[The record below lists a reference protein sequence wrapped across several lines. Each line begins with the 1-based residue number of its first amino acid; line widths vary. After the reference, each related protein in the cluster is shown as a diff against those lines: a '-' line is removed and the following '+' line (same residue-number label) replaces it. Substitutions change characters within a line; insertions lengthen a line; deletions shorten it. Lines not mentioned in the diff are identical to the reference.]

1 MQMASS
7 ISSPPLNG
15 LSETEVVERRQRGQ
29 GNNVSFQSSRTYV
42 DIIRANVFTFINLVL
57 FGIGGVLVLL
67 GLYSDAF
74 ASVGIAFWNTV
85 IGIAQ
90 ELRAKRA
97 LDKIAL
103 LTRPK
108 ATVMREGKSITL
120 DPSQIVVGD
129 ILLLNAGDQIVVDGQ
144 IVSDGRMDADESL
157 LTGESDLIAK
167 RKGDKVFSGTFCVN
181 GSAYYEAQMVG
192 EHSVASKLTAGA
204 RAYRAQKTPLQVDV
218 EFVVQLLV
226 VLTML
231 IAVLFGLAAL
241 VRSQAITETARMAA
255 VIAGLIP
262 NGLFF
267 MTTIAYGMGAVRM
280 AGQGALIQHANAV
293 ESMSNVNVLCLD
305 KTGTLT
311 ANHINLVETAPYEIS
326 DDEFRRILS
335 IYAASAS
342 TGNRTSEA
350 LHEALQGEKQTTV
363 EEVPFSSDRKWS
375 AIAFE
380 AADLKGVYVLGAPE
394 MLNPYLKEAT
404 DLAQKSKQWEDEG
417 LRVLL
422 FAKHADI
429 SPLYDA
435 DDHPQLPSDLK
446 PLGSIAFSDELRP
459 EADVT
464 LKAFADTGIK
474 LKIISGDN
482 PNTVAALARQAG
494 LPGDIKVI
502 SGLELETMTAAQF
515 AEAAEN
521 ATVFGRIT
529 PQQKERLVGSLRAAG
544 NYVAMIGD
552 GVNDVLSL
560 KRAQIGISMQSGSQA
575 TRGVA
580 DIILMN
586 DSFAA
591 LPSAFSEGQR
601 IVMGMLDIIRL
612 FLARVIYQSLIIL
625 SIAIIGLGFPI
636 TPVHQSLLSIIT
648 VGFPTLALA
657 AWAHHGAPPK
667 RSLRQVMRF
676 VLPAGVSLGFIGTAI
691 YVIYFVAAFTNSA
704 GTNVFNVR
712 SLTHEQ
718 VVTLETMRGKTI
730 TEIID
735 TAQQEAVTMARTIL
749 TSVTTLAGL
758 VLIVFVEPPT
768 QFWTGGDEYSGDW
781 RPTIMAILLALL
793 YVAIMLVPSL
803 RTTFELAEIQ
813 ARDWVIIV
821 AVVTLWAFI
830 QRFLWRQHVF
840 DRLLRLA

>member
-1 MQMASS
+1 MASS
-7 ISSPPLNG
+7 IPSSQING
-15 LSETEVVERRQRGQ
+15 LSETEVVARRERGQ
-29 GNNVSFQSSRTYV
+29 GNNVQFQSSRTYA

-57 FGIGGVLVLL
+57 FGIGAVLVVL

-108 ATVMREGKSITL
+108 ATVMRDGKPLIV
-120 DPSQIVVGD
+120 DPSLIVVGD
-129 ILLLNAGDQIVVDGQ
+129 VLLVKAGDQIVVDGK
-144 IVSDGRMDADESL
+144 IVSDTRVDVDESL

-167 RKGDKVFSGTFCVN
+167 HKGDQVFSGTFCVN

-192 EHSVASKLTAGA
+192 EQSVASKLTAGA
-204 RAYRAQKTPLQVDV
+204 RAYRAEKTPLQVDI
-218 EFVVQLLV
+218 EFIVQLLV
-226 VLTML
+226 MVTLL
-231 IAVLFGLAAL
+231 IGTLFGLAAL
-241 VRSQAITETARMAA
+241 VVSQPLTESARIAA

-311 ANHINLVETAPYEIS
+311 ANRINLVDTVPYSIS
-326 DDEFRRILS
+326 DEEFRRILG

-342 TGNRTSEA
+342 SGNRTSDA
-350 LHEALQGEKQTTV
+350 LHEALKGDKQTTE
-363 EEVPFSSDRKWS
+363 EEVPFSSERKWS
-375 AIAFE
+375 AITFDTAE
-380 AADLKGVYVLGAPE
+380 HKGVYVLGAPE
-394 MLNPYLKEAT
+394 MLRPNLNKGT
-404 DLAQKSKQWEDEG
+404 DVGKKLSEWEDQG
-417 LRVLL
+417 MRVLL
-422 FAKHADI
+422 FTEHKAIVGLHNDKEE
-429 SPLYDA
+429 
-435 DDHPQLPSDLK
+435 PQLPSDLVA
-446 PLGSIAFSDELRP
+446 LGAIAFSDELRP
-459 EADVT
+459 EAEAT
-464 LKAFADTGIK
+464 LKRFADTGIQ

-494 LPGDIKVI
+494 LSSDIQIV
-502 SGLELETMTAAQF
+502 SGLDLEGMTPGEF

-521 ATVFGRIT
+521 NTIFGRIT
-529 PQQKERLVGSLRAAG
+529 PQQKERLVGALRASG
-544 NYVAMIGD
+544 HYVAMIGD

-560 KRAQIGISMQSGSQA
+560 KRAQIGVAMQSGSQA

-580 DIILMN
+580 DIILLN

-591 LPSAFSEGQR
+591 LPSAFNEGQR

-612 FLARVIYQSLIIL
+612 FLARVVYQTIIIVA
-625 SIAIIGLGFPI
+625 IAIIGLGFPI
-636 TPVHQSLLSIIT
+636 TPVHQSLLSLIT
-648 VGFPTLALA
+648 VGLPTLGLA
-657 AWAHHGAPPK
+657 AWSHAGKPP
-667 RSLRQVMRF
+667 RGSLRTVLRF
-676 VLPAGVSLGFIGTAI
+676 VIPAGISLATVGVTI
-691 YVIYFVAAFTNSA
+691 YVIYFVATFTNSA

-712 SLTHEQ
+712 SLTHNQ
-718 VVTLETMRGKTI
+718 VVALESSRGQTI
-730 TEIID
+730 IEIID
-735 TAQQEAVTMARTIL
+735 TAQTEALAVARTVL

-781 RPTIMAILLALL
+781 RPTIVAIGLAIL
-793 YVAIMLVPSL
+793 YVVIMLVPSL
-803 RTTFELAEIQ
+803 RYTFELTELTG
-813 ARDWVIIV
+813 RDWVIV
-821 AVVTLWAFI
+821 LAVVALWTML
-830 QRFLWRQHVF
+830 QRFLWRAKVF
-840 DRLLRLA
+840 DKLLRLT

>member
-1 MQMASS
+1 MQMAPS
-7 ISSPPLNG
+7 ISSTHING
-15 LSETEVVERRQRGQ
+15 LSETEVVTRRERGQ
-29 GNNVSFQSSRTYV
+29 GNNVHFQSSRTYA

-57 FGIGGVLVLL
+57 FGIGAVLVVL

-108 ATVMREGKSITL
+108 ATVMREGKAIVV
-120 DPSQIVVGD
+120 DPSMIVVGD
-129 ILLLNAGDQIVVDGQ
+129 ILLVKAGDQIVVDGKV
-144 IVSDGRMDADESL
+144 VSESRVDVDESL

-167 RKGDKVFSGTFCVN
+167 HQGDQVFSGTYCVN

-192 EHSVASKLTAGA
+192 EQSVASKLTAGA
-204 RAYRAQKTPLQVDV
+204 RAYRAEKTPLQVDI
-218 EFVVQLLV
+218 EFIVQLLV
-226 VLTML
+226 MVTLL
-231 IAVLFGLAAL
+231 IGTLFALAAL
-241 VRSQAITETARMAA
+241 VVSQPLTESARIAA

-311 ANHINLVETAPYEIS
+311 ANKINLVETVPYSIS
-326 DDEFRRILS
+326 DEEFRRILS
-335 IYAASAS
+335 IYSASAS
-342 TGNRTSEA
+342 SGNRTSEA
-350 LHEALQGEKQTTV
+350 LHEALNGDKQASV
-363 EEVPFSSDRKWS
+363 EEVPFSSERKWS
-375 AIAFE
+375 AIAFDTTE
-380 AADLKGVYVLGAPE
+380 LKGVYVLGAPE
-394 MLNPYLKEAT
+394 MLRPNLRAGADVGDKLSEWE
-404 DLAQKSKQWEDEG
+404 KQG

-422 FAKHADI
+422 FTQHAAI
-429 SPLYDA
+429 VPL
-435 DDHPQLPSDLK
+435 HKEEEPQLPKNLVAI
-446 PLGSIAFSDELRP
+446 GAIAFSDELRP
-459 EADVT
+459 EAEAT
-464 LKAFADTGIK
+464 LKQFSETGIQ

-494 LPGDIKVI
+494 LSKNIQAI
-502 SGLELETMTAAQF
+502 SGLDLDKMNPTQF

-521 ATVFGRIT
+521 TTVFGRIT
-529 PQQKERLVGSLRAAG
+529 PQQKERLVGTLRAG
-544 NYVAMIGD
+544 GHYVAMIGD

-560 KRAQIGISMQSGSQA
+560 KRAQIGIAMQSGSQA

-580 DIILMN
+580 DIILLN

-591 LPSAFSEGQR
+591 LPSAFNEGQR

-612 FLARVIYQSLIIL
+612 FLTRVIYQTIIIVA
-625 SIAIIGLGFPI
+625 IAIIGLGFPI
-636 TPVHQSLLSIIT
+636 TPVHQSLLSLIT
-648 VGFPTLALA
+648 VGLPTLGLA
-657 AWAHHGAPPK
+657 AWSHAGKPP
-667 RSLRQVMRF
+667 RGTLRTVLRF
-676 VLPAGVSLGFIGTAI
+676 IIPAGISLATVGVAI
-691 YVIYFVAAFTNSA
+691 YVIYYVATFTNSA
-704 GTNVFNVR
+704 GTNVFNIR

-718 VVTLETMRGKTI
+718 VVMLEAARGETI
-730 TEIID
+730 MQIID
-735 TAQQEAVTMARTIL
+735 TAQGEALAVARTIL

-781 RPTIMAILLALL
+781 RPTIVAIALAIL
-793 YVAIMLVPSL
+793 YIVIMLVPSL
-803 RTTFELAEIQ
+803 RYSFELTELDR
-813 ARDWVIIV
+813 RDWIIV
-821 AVVTLWAFI
+821 LSVVALWTML
-830 QRFLWRQHVF
+830 QRFLWRAKVF
-840 DRLLRLA
+840 DKLLRLN

>member
-7 ISSPPLNG
+7 ISSPEITG
-15 LSETEVVERRQRGQ
+15 LSETEVTSRRERGQ
-29 GNNVSFQSSRTYV
+29 GNNVHFQSSRTYA

-57 FGIGGVLVLL
+57 FGIGAVLVVL
-67 GLYSDAF
+67 GLYSDAL

-108 ATVMREGKSITL
+108 ATVMRDGKPITV
-120 DPSQIVVGD
+120 DPSLIVVGD
-129 ILLLNAGDQIVVDGQ
+129 ILLVKAGDQIVVDGKV
-144 IVSDGRMDADESL
+144 VSESRVDVDESL

-167 RKGDKVFSGTFCVN
+167 HKGDQVFSGTYCVN

-192 EHSVASKLTAGA
+192 EQSVASKLTAGA
-204 RAYRAQKTPLQVDV
+204 RAYRAEKTPLQVDI
-218 EFVVQLLV
+218 EFIVQLLV
-226 VLTML
+226 MVTLL
-231 IAVLFGLAAL
+231 IGTLFGLAAL
-241 VRSQAITETARMAA
+241 VVSQPLTESARIAA

-311 ANHINLVETAPYEIS
+311 ANRINLVETVPYSIS
-326 DDEFRRILS
+326 NDEFRRILG
-335 IYAASAS
+335 IYSASAGS
-342 TGNRTSEA
+342 GNRTSEA
-350 LHEALQGEKQTTV
+350 LHEALKGEKQPTK
-363 EEVPFSSDRKWS
+363 EEVPFSSERKWS
-375 AIAFE
+375 AIAFDTTE
-380 AADLKGVYVLGAPE
+380 LKGIYVLGAPE
-394 MLNPYLKEAT
+394 MLRPNLHTGT
-404 DLAQKSKQWEDEG
+404 DVGEKLSEWEKQG

-422 FAKHADI
+422 FTQYPEI
-429 SPLYDA
+429 VPLHKDEE
-435 DDHPQLPSDLK
+435 PQLPKNLVA
-446 PLGSIAFSDELRP
+446 LGALAFSDELRP
-459 EADVT
+459 EAEET
-464 LKAFADTGIK
+464 LKQFSETGIQ

-494 LPGDIKVI
+494 LSKNIQAI
-502 SGLELETMTAAQF
+502 SGLDLEHMNPTQF
-515 AEAAEN
+515 AEAAEST
-521 ATVFGRIT
+521 TVFGRIT
-529 PQQKERLVGSLRAAG
+529 PQQKERLVGALRASG
-544 NYVAMIGD
+544 HYVAMIGD

-560 KRAQIGISMQSGSQA
+560 KRAQIGIAMQSGSQA

-580 DIILMN
+580 DIILLN

-591 LPSAFSEGQR
+591 LPSAFNEGQR

-612 FLARVIYQSLIIL
+612 FLTRVIYQTLIIVA
-625 SIAIIGLGFPI
+625 IAIIGLGFPI
-636 TPVHQSLLSIIT
+636 TPVHQSLLSLIT
-648 VGFPTLALA
+648 VGLPTLGLA
-657 AWAHHGAPPK
+657 AWSHAGKPP
-667 RSLRQVMRF
+667 RGSLRTVLRF
-676 VLPAGVSLGFIGTAI
+676 IIPAGISLATVGVAI
-691 YVIYFVAAFTNSA
+691 YVIYYVATFTNSA
-704 GTNVFNVR
+704 GTNVFNIR

-718 VVTLETMRGKTI
+718 VVMLEAARGETI
-730 TEIID
+730 IQIID
-735 TAQQEAVTMARTIL
+735 TAQGEALAVARTIL

-781 RPTIMAILLALL
+781 RPTIVAVALAIL
-793 YVAIMLVPSL
+793 YVVIMLVPSL
-803 RTTFELAEIQ
+803 RYSFELTELDR
-813 ARDWVIIV
+813 RDWVIVLSVV
-821 AVVTLWAFI
+821 ALWTML
-830 QRFLWRQHVF
+830 QRFLWRAKVF
-840 DRLLRLA
+840 DKILRLT

>member
-1 MQMASS
+1 M
-7 ISSPPLNG
+7 NG
-15 LSETEVVERRQRGQ
+15 LSETEVAARRERGQ
-29 GNNVSFQSSRTYV
+29 GNNVSFQSSRSYAE
-42 DIIRANVFTFINLVL
+42 IIRANVFTFINLVL

-108 ATVMREGKSITL
+108 ATVIRDRQPVTV

-129 ILLLNAGDQIVVDGQ
+129 ILLVNAGDQIVVDGQ
-144 IVSDGRMDADESL
+144 VVSDGRMDADESL

-167 RKGDKVFSGTFCVN
+167 RKGDKVYSGTYCVN

-231 IAVLFGLAAL
+231 IGILFGLAAL
-241 VRSQAITETARMAA
+241 VSSQALTESARMAA

-267 MTTIAYGMGAVRM
+267 MTTIAYGMGSVRM

-311 ANHINLVETAPYEIS
+311 ANHINLVETTPYNITE
-326 DDEFRRILS
+326 DEFRRVLS

-350 LHEALQGEKQTTV
+350 LNAALKGEKQPII

-375 AIAFE
+375 AVSFDT
-380 AADLKGVYVLGAPE
+380 ADMKGVYVLGAPE
-394 MLNPYLKEAT
+394 MLREHLNANA
-404 DLAQKSKQWEDEG
+404 DLVGKFSQWEDDG

-422 FAKHADI
+422 FAKHDATD
-429 SPLYDA
+429 SLYDQ
-435 DDHPQLPSDLK
+435 DEQPQLPNELT
-446 PLGSIAFSDELRP
+446 PLGALTFSDELRP

-464 LKAFADTGIK
+464 LKAFTDTGIK

-482 PNTVAALARQAG
+482 PNTVAALAKQAG
-494 LPGDIKVI
+494 IEGDIKVI
-502 SGLELETMTAAQF
+502 SGLELEPMTPAQF
-515 AEAAEN
+515 AEAAEHI
-521 ATVFGRIT
+521 TVFGRIT
-529 PQQKERLVGSLRAAG
+529 PQQKERLVGSLRASG
-544 NYVAMIGD
+544 YYVAMIGD

-560 KRAQIGISMQSGSQA
+560 KRAQIGIAMQSGSQA

-601 IVMGMLDIIRL
+601 IVIGMLDIIRL
-612 FLARVIYQSLIIL
+612 FLSRVIYQSLIIL
-625 SIAIIGLGFPI
+625 AIAIIGLGFPI

-648 VGFPTLALA
+648 VGVPTLALA

-676 VLPAGVSLGFIGTAI
+676 VIPAGVSIGIIGTAI

-712 SLTHEQ
+712 SLTQEQ
-718 VVTLETMRGKTI
+718 VVALETMRGKTI
-730 TEIID
+730 IEIID
-735 TAQQEAVTMARTIL
+735 LAQQEALVAARTIL

-768 QFWTGGDEYSGDW
+768 QYWTGGDEYSGDW
-781 RPTIMAILLALL
+781 RPTIMAILLA
-793 YVAIMLVPSL
+793 VAYMIIMLVPSL
-803 RTTFELAEIQ
+803 RSAFELAELQ
-813 ARDWVIIV
+813 PRDWVIVI
-821 AVVTLWAFI
+821 AVVGLWAMI

>member
-7 ISSPPLNG
+7 ISSTQING
-15 LSETEVVERRQRGQ
+15 LSETEVVTRRERGQ
-29 GNNVSFQSSRTYV
+29 GNNVHFQSSRTYA

-57 FGIGGVLVLL
+57 FGIGAVLVVL

-108 ATVMREGKSITL
+108 ATVMREGKAVVV
-120 DPSQIVVGD
+120 DPSMIVVGD
-129 ILLLNAGDQIVVDGQ
+129 ILLVKAGDQIVVDGKV
-144 IVSDGRMDADESL
+144 VSESRVDVDESL

-167 RKGDKVFSGTFCVN
+167 HKGEQVFSGTFCVN

-192 EHSVASKLTAGA
+192 EQSVASKLTAGA
-204 RAYRAQKTPLQVDV
+204 RAYRAEKTPLQVDI
-218 EFVVQLLV
+218 EFIVQLLV
-226 VLTML
+226 MVTLL
-231 IAVLFGLAAL
+231 IGTLFGLAAL
-241 VRSQAITETARMAA
+241 VVSQPLTESARIAA

-311 ANHINLVETAPYEIS
+311 ANRINLVETVPYSIS
-326 DDEFRRILS
+326 NDEFRRLLG
-335 IYAASAS
+335 IYSASANS
-342 TGNRTSEA
+342 GNRTSEA
-350 LHEALQGEKQTTV
+350 LHEALKGEKQVSV
-363 EEVPFSSDRKWS
+363 EEVPFSSERKWS
-375 AIAFE
+375 AIAFDTSE
-380 AADLKGVYVLGAPE
+380 LKGVYVLGAPE
-394 MLNPYLKEAT
+394 MLRPNLGAGADVGEKLSEWE
-404 DLAQKSKQWEDEG
+404 KQG

-422 FAKHADI
+422 FAQHAEI
-429 SPLYDA
+429 VPL
-435 DDHPQLPSDLK
+435 HKEEEPQLPKDLVAI
-446 PLGSIAFSDELRP
+446 GAIAFSDELRP
-459 EADVT
+459 EAEAT
-464 LKAFADTGIK
+464 LKQFSETGIQ

-494 LPGDIKVI
+494 LSKNIQAI
-502 SGLELETMTAAQF
+502 SGLDLEKMNPTQF

-521 ATVFGRIT
+521 TTVFGRIT
-529 PQQKERLVGSLRAAG
+529 PQQKERLVGALRASG
-544 NYVAMIGD
+544 HYVAMIGD

-560 KRAQIGISMQSGSQA
+560 KRAQIGIAMQSGSQA

-580 DIILMN
+580 DIILLN

-591 LPSAFSEGQR
+591 LPSAFGEGQR

-612 FLARVIYQSLIIL
+612 FLSRVIYQTIIIVA
-625 SIAIIGLGFPI
+625 IAIIGLGFPI
-636 TPVHQSLLSIIT
+636 TPVHQSLLSLIT
-648 VGFPTLALA
+648 VGLPTLGLA
-657 AWAHHGAPPK
+657 AWSHAGKPP
-667 RSLRQVMRF
+667 RGTLRTVLRF
-676 VLPAGVSLGFIGTAI
+676 IIPAGISLATVGVAI
-691 YVIYFVAAFTNSA
+691 YVVYYVATFTNSA
-704 GTNVFNVR
+704 GTNVFNIR

-718 VVTLETMRGKTI
+718 VVMLEAARGETI
-730 TEIID
+730 TQIID
-735 TAQQEAVTMARTIL
+735 TAQGEALAVARTIL

-781 RPTIMAILLALL
+781 RPTIVAIALAIL
-793 YVAIMLVPSL
+793 YIVIMLVPSL
-803 RTTFELAEIQ
+803 RYSFELTELDR
-813 ARDWVIIV
+813 RDWVIVLSVV
-821 AVVTLWAFI
+821 ALWTML
-830 QRFLWRQHVF
+830 QRFLWRAKIF
-840 DRLLRLA
+840 DKLLRLN